1 MNYNQ
6 IEWTTNCVEDWLKL
20 AALVD
25 KSLPPVKLPKVS
37 GQKWDIIREWY
48 ELLWDTDTT
57 DIKPYFQPTNEQIS
71 MWEEVVLRWFKLID
85 NNIDKK
91 IVWMRACGMGW
102 TKIGKKV
109 HLSRQT
115 VALHHKNAIENL
127 TNKIINL
134 YTKIS

>member
-37 GQKWDIIREWY
+37 GQKWDVIREWY

-85 NNIDKK
+85 NTIDKK

-102 TKIGKKV
+102 TKIGKKL

-127 TNKIINL
+127 TNKIVNL